1 MNWKIILILLFGLF
15 LRLFWLN
22 YFPTGITND
31 ELHFVLN
38 AKAVWLNGTDIRG
51 QWHPL
56 SFTTIPHETSSEIPF
71 LLISPIIGPLQLNL
85 LNARLPFVFISVL
98 TILFLYL
105 LVKKLLGERTAFF
118 VALVSAVNPW
128 SIYVS
133 RTSFDAP
140 LAVFFFVLSF
150 YLLVSLK
157 KWRILFA
164 FIPLSLAFYSYIG
177 TKIIF
182 LPFVFIILTYL
193 YLKQRRYLKQYFLLF
208 FLCSLITFRY
218 FLIINRQPGTRLAE
232 IASPFSPKI
241 ALEVDLERSQL
252 ISSPLT
258 SIFSNKITLYLRHFI
273 TKYLDNFSPRVFFLN
288 GDETFYISLWQH
300 GYFYYLDFF
309 FLIFGLLILH
319 KTNRRLCFLV
329 ISLILIS
336 PLPAAIRADKM
347 SAFAFNS
354 ALQYPFL
361 FILLGIGL
369 SRLPKKLYLPI
380 FIIYLFSL
388 LNFYYIYF
396 FRYSVYQPEGFDL
409 SSRLVSKYLAYES
422 PLRQHIF
429 VLTPRP
435 EVLFRS
441 YLFYTDTFVPQTTEN
456 VFTINNITFTSDP
469 QNINLSEK
477 DTLVAHYSI
486 NLSSTISDTPKI
498 IIPRLSD
505 NFALYKI
512 YQPQTC
518 FREPLSFHTPVYTLK
533 DFDLDRLSVSLFCQK
548 FFIRP

>member
-1 MNWKIILILLFGLF
+1 MNWKIILILFFALF

-22 YFPTGITND
+22 TFPTGITND
-31 ELHFVLN
+31 ELHFILN
-38 AKAVWLNGTDIRG
+38 AKAVWLNGTDIRA

-71 LLISPIIGPLQLNL
+71 LLISPFIGPLKLNL
-85 LNARLPFVFISVL
+85 FNARLPYAIISVL

-105 LVKKLLGERTAFF
+105 LVKKLLGAKTAFF
-118 VALVSAVNPW
+118 VALVSAINPW

-133 RTSFDAP
+133 RTSFDPP
-140 LAVFFFVLSF
+140 LAVFFFVVSL
-150 YLLVSLK
+150 YLLISAK
-157 KWRILFA
+157 YWQILLT

-193 YLKQRRYLKQYFLLF
+193 YLKQHRYLKQYLLLF
-208 FLCSLITFRY
+208 LLCSLITFRY
-218 FLIINRQPGTRLAE
+218 FLIINRQPDTRLSE

-241 ALEVDLERSQL
+241 ALDVDLERSQL

-258 SIFSNKITLYLRHFI
+258 PIFSNKITLYFRHFI
-273 TKYLDNFSPRVFFLN
+273 TKYLDNFSPRVLFLN
-288 GDETFYISLWQH
+288 GDETFYVSLWQH

-309 FLIFGLLILH
+309 FIIFGLLILF
-319 KTNRRLCFLV
+319 KVNRRLCFLV

-336 PLPAAIRADKM
+336 PIPGAIRADKM
-347 SAFAFNS
+347 SAFAFHS

-369 SRLPKKLYLPI
+369 SRLPQKLYLPI
-380 FIIYLFSL
+380 FTIYLFSL

-396 FRYSVYQPEGFDL
+396 FRYPIYQPEGFNL

-422 PLRQHIF
+422 PLRRRIF
-429 VLTPRP
+429 VLTPEP

-441 YLFYTDTFVPQTTEN
+441 YLFYTNTFIPQTTEN
-456 VFTINNITFTSDP
+456 VFNIKNITFTSDP

-486 NLSSTISDTPKI
+486 NLSPAISDTPKI

-518 FREPLSFHTPVYTLK
+518 FQEPLASHTPVYTLK
-533 DFDLDRLSVSLFCQK
+533 DFNLDRLPESHFCQK
-548 FFIRP
+548 FFIKP